1 MTQSKHILLVESDPV
16 LRRSLAEQLLQA
28 GEYTVAQAGD
38 VETARAAESGYG
50 FLILDDALPGAE
62 DFARG
67 LRDLDYSGLILFLTN
82 AGGDGPAEIGE
93 SLARPFRFASLL
105 ARLQA
110 ETGRLSEAE
119 VMIGPYSFRP
129 AAKLLS
135 EGERRIRLTEKETDI
150 LRFLHAAGGNVPR
163 ETLLHEVW
171 GYNPAVTTHTLE
183 THIYRLRKK
192 IEANPGEAHILL
204 TEAGGYRL
212 AHPE

>member
-1 MTQSKHILLVESDPV
+1 MASKHILLVESDPV

-28 GEYTVAQAGD
+28 GEYTVAQAGE
-38 VETARAAESGYG
+38 VETARAAAPGYG
-50 FLILDDALPGAE
+50 FVILDDAIASAE
-62 DFARG
+62 DFARA
-67 LRDLDYSGLILFLTN
+67 LREENYDGLILFLTN
-82 AGGDGPAEIGE
+82 SGGEGTAELGE

-110 ETGRLSEAE
+110 ETSRRSEAE
-119 VMIGPYSFRP
+119 VAIGPYSFRP
-129 AAKLLS
+129 AAKLLT
-135 EGERRIRLTEKETDI
+135 EGERRIRLTEKETNI

-192 IEANPGEAHILL
+192 IEANPGDARILL
-204 TEAGGYRL
+204 TEGGGYRL
-212 AHPE
+212 A

>member
-1 MTQSKHILLVESDPV
+1 MASKHILLVESDPV
-16 LRRSLAEQLLQA
+16 LRRSLTEQLLQA
-28 GEYTVAQAGD
+28 GEYTVTQAGD
-38 VETARAAESGYG
+38 VETARAAAPGYG
-50 FLILDDALPGAE
+50 FVILDDAIAGAE
-62 DFARG
+62 DFARA
-67 LRDLDYSGLILFLTN
+67 LREQNYDGLILFLTDS
-82 AGGDGPAEIGE
+82 GGEGPAELGE
-93 SLARPFRFASLL
+93 SLARPFRFAGLL

-110 ETGRLSEAE
+110 ETGRRSEAE
-119 VMIGPYSFRP
+119 VVIGPYSFRP

-192 IEANPGEAHILL
+192 IEANPGDARILL
-204 TEAGGYRL
+204 TEAGGYHL
-212 AHPE
+212 AKPD

>member
-1 MTQSKHILLVESDPV
+1 MASKQILLVESDPV
-16 LRRSLAEQLLQA
+16 LRRSLVEQLQQA
-28 GEYTVAQAGD
+28 GEYAVAQAGD
-38 VETARAAESGYG
+38 VAQARTAQPGYG
-50 FLILDDALPGAE
+50 FVILDDGLAGAE
-62 DFARG
+62 DFARA
-67 LRDLDYSGLILFLTN
+67 LREADYSGLILFL
-82 AGGDGPAEIGE
+82 GDGPEELGE
-93 SLARPFRFASLL
+93 SLARPFRFAGLL

-150 LRFLHAAGGNVPR
+150 LRFLHAAGGNVSR

-212 AHPE
+212 AQPD

>member
-1 MTQSKHILLVESDPV
+1 MESDPV
-16 LRRSLAEQLLQA
+16 LRRSLAEQLQQA

-38 VETARAAESGYG
+38 MAQARAAQPGYG
-50 FLILDDALPGAE
+50 FVILDDGLAGAE
-62 DFARG
+62 DFARA
-67 LRDLDYSGLILFLTN
+67 LREEGYSGLILFLTDSDS
-82 AGGDGPAEIGE
+82 DGLAELGE
-93 SLARPFRFASLL
+93 SLARPFRFSGLL

-110 ETGRLSEAE
+110 ETGRRSEAE

-150 LRFLHAAGGNVPR
+150 LRFLHAAGGNVAR

-192 IEANPGEAHILL
+192 IETNPGEANILL

-212 AHPE
+212 AQPD